1 MEKELAAVAQLWW
14 QDAGRAGGGD
24 GTSRLGFSG
33 QWQQ

>member
-1 MEKELAAVAQLWW
+1 MEKELAQLWW